1 MEVISVIVMFIFGNM
16 NDQEH
21 RMTQYVPMESL
32 SSCMKEVRI
41 LKKKE
46 TDYTKDAFC
55 GPALVELS
63 DDGEILTLHTELP
76 EGAKMVKK
84 EISKEAFKRWTL
96 RSKEKWNN
104 KFFLH
109 VSALEEAGIE
119 TLQEGEAVSF
129 DIGENRGKENAIN
142 VKKVS

>member
-16 NDQEH
+16 DDQEH

-46 TDYTKDAFC
+46 TDYTKNAFC

-63 DDGEILTLHTELP
+63 DDGEILTLHTEIP
-76 EGAKMVKK
+76 EGAKMVREEIKK
-84 EISKEAFKRWTL
+84 ARPYYDQLFDWMDAQTP
-96 RSKEKWNN
+96 
-104 KFFLH
+104 F
-109 VSALEEAGIE
+109 
-119 TLQEGEAVSF
+119 SF
-129 DIGENRGKENAIN
+129 SGK
-142 VKKVS
+142 